1 MENKSAVQLYL
12 ELLKKT
18 ILFEIWLEYEPYLPA
33 SLHISKELPY
43 EPVTVPLPLFI
54 KQYAENHNL
63 KIIKPNVLKSERQD
77 GMDWPRAAHSMI
89 GRERMNQLHEALETV
104 VRENIEGDFIETG
117 VWRGGSC
124 IFMNGFLQA
133 NNITDRNIWVADSFE
148 GLPTPNIEQYPRDF
162 GDYLHSFDYLR
173 VSLEQVQENFR
184 KYDLLNDQVKFLKGW
199 FKDTL
204 PSAPIEKIAIARLDG
219 DMYESTMDGLVNLY
233 DKVSTGG
240 YIIIDDYGLPPCA
253 EAVTD
258 FRNQRNLKAP
268 ITKIDVFGVYWR
280 KE

>member
-1 MENKSAVQLYL
+1 MESKSAVQLYL

-18 ILFEIWLEYEPYLPA
+18 ILFEIWLEYEAYLPA
-33 SLHISKELPY
+33 SLHISKELEF

-63 KIIKPNVLKSERQD
+63 KIVKPNVSKSERHD
-77 GMDWPRAAHSMI
+77 GMDLPRAAHSMI
-89 GRERMNQLHEALETV
+89 GRERMNQLQEAMETV

-133 NNITDRNIWVADSFE
+133 NNITDRNVWVADSFE
-148 GLPTPNIEQYPRDF
+148 GLPAPNLEQYPKDY
-162 GDYLHSFDYLR
+162 GDYLHTFDYLR
-173 VSLEQVQENFR
+173 VSLEQVQENFK

-204 PSAPIEKIAIARLDG
+204 PTAPIEKIAIARLDG

-233 DKVSTGG
+233 DKVSKGG

-258 FRNQRNLKAP
+258 FRNHRNLKAP

>member
-1 MENKSAVQLYL
+1 MESKSAVQLYL

-18 ILFEIWLEYEPYLPA
+18 ILFEIWLEYEAYLPA
-33 SLHISKELPY
+33 SLHISKELEF

-63 KIIKPNVLKSERQD
+63 KIVKPNVSKSERHD

-89 GRERMNQLHEALETV
+89 GRERMNQLQEAMETV

-133 NNITDRNIWVADSFE
+133 NNITDRNVWVADSFE
-148 GLPTPNIEQYPRDF
+148 GLPAPNLEQYPKDY
-162 GDYLHSFDYLR
+162 GDYLHTFDYLR
-173 VSLEQVQENFR
+173 VSLEQVQENFK
-184 KYDLLNDQVKFLKGW
+184 KYDLLNNQVKFLKGW

-204 PSAPIEKIAIARLDG
+204 PTAPIEKIAIARLDG

-233 DKVSTGG
+233 DKVSKGG
-240 YIIIDDYGLPPCA
+240 YIIIDDYGLPSCA

-258 FRNQRNLKAP
+258 FRNQRILKAP

>member
-33 SLHISKELPY
+33 SLHISKELSY
-43 EPVTVPLPLFI
+43 EPVTVPLPLFL
-54 KQYAENHNL
+54 KQYVENHNL
-63 KIIKPNVLKSERQD
+63 KIVNPNVSNNERQ
-77 GMDWPRAAHSMI
+77 GGKDWPRAAHSMV
-89 GRERMNQLHEALETV
+89 GRKRMNQLQEAMETV
-104 VRENIEGDFIETG
+104 VKEIIEGDFIEIG
-117 VWRGGSC
+117 VWRVGSC

-133 NNITDRNIWVADSFE
+133 NNITDRTVWVADSFE
-148 GLPTPNIEQYPRDF
+148 GLSAPNLEQYPKDY
-162 GDYLHSFDYLR
+162 GDYLHTFDYLR
-173 VSLEQVQENFR
+173 VSLETVQENFR

-219 DMYESTMDGLVNLY
+219 DMYESTMDSLVNLY
-233 DKVSTGG
+233 DKVSIGG
-240 YIIIDDYGLPPCA
+240 FIIIDDYGLITCA

-258 FRNQRNLKAP
+258 FRSERNIKTP
-268 ITKIDVFGVYWR
+268 MTQIDDFGIFWR

>member
-1 MENKSAVQLYL
+1 MESKSAVQLYL

-18 ILFEIWLEYEPYLPA
+18 ILFEIWLEYEAYLPA
-33 SLHISKELPY
+33 SLHISKELEF

-63 KIIKPNVLKSERQD
+63 KIVKPNVSKSERHD

-89 GRERMNQLHEALETV
+89 GRERMNQLQEAMETV

-133 NNITDRNIWVADSFE
+133 NNITDRNVWVADSFE
-148 GLPTPNIEQYPRDF
+148 GLPAPNLEQYPKDY
-162 GDYLHSFDYLR
+162 GDYLHTFDYLR
-173 VSLEQVQENFR
+173 VSLEQVQENFK

-204 PSAPIEKIAIARLDG
+204 PTAPIEKIAIARLDG

-233 DKVSTGG
+233 DKVSKGG

-258 FRNQRNLKAP
+258 FRNRRNLKAP

>member
-1 MENKSAVQLYL
+1 MESKSAVQLYL

-18 ILFEIWLEYEPYLPA
+18 ILFEIWLEYEAYLPA
-33 SLHISKELPY
+33 SLHISKELEF

-63 KIIKPNVLKSERQD
+63 KIVKPNVSKSERHD

-89 GRERMNQLHEALETV
+89 GRERMNQLQEAMETV

-133 NNITDRNIWVADSFE
+133 NNITNRTVWVADSFE
-148 GLPTPNIEQYPRDF
+148 GLPAPNLEQYPKDY
-162 GDYLHSFDYLR
+162 GDYLHTFDYLR
-173 VSLEQVQENFR
+173 VSLEQVQENFK

-204 PSAPIEKIAIARLDG
+204 PTAPIEKIAIARLDG
-219 DMYESTMDGLVNLY
+219 DMYESTMDGLMNLY
-233 DKVSTGG
+233 DKVSKGG

-253 EAVTD
+253 AAVTD
-258 FRNQRNLKAP
+258 FRKQRNLKAP

>member
-133 NNITDRNIWVADSFE
+133 NNITDRNVWVADSFE

-233 DKVSTGG
+233 DKVSKGG

-258 FRNQRNLKAP
+258 FRNQRSLKAP